1 MRQDISAITLLVD
14 DYDPA
19 IKYFTETLSF
29 TLTEDKPIN
38 QNLRFVLLTPKGSM
52 TSLLLAKA
60 QTDEER
66 RLIGKQAGNHVF
78 MILHTDDFSRD
89 HALMQT
95 KGINFIESPR
105 KEPYGTVA
113 IFKDCY
119 GNKWDLLQPRNK

>member
-1 MRQDISAITLLVD
+1 MQHNISAITLLVD
-14 DYDPA
+14 DYEYA

-29 TLTEDKPIN
+29 TLSEDKSIN
-38 QNLRFVLLTPKGSM
+38 ESLRFVLLTPKGSS

-89 HALMQT
+89 YALMRA
-95 KGINFIESPR
+95 KGVTFIELPR
-105 KEPYGTVA
+105 NEPYGTVA

-119 GNKWDLLQPRNK
+119 GNKWDLLQPLNS